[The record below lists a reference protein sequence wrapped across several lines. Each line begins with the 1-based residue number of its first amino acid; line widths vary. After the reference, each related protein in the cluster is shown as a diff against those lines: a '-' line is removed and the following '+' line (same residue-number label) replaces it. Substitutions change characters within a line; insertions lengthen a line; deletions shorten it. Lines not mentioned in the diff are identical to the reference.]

1 MLSLKWQRARVC
13 EELPGVPHVPE
24 EQLPAGTVPCS
35 ACARRGVSSPEL
47 LAANELLL

>member
-1 MLSLKWQRARVC
+1 MLSLKWQWARVC
-13 EELPGVPHVPE
+13 DELPGVPRLLE

-35 ACARRGVSSPEL
+35 ACTRRGVSSPEL